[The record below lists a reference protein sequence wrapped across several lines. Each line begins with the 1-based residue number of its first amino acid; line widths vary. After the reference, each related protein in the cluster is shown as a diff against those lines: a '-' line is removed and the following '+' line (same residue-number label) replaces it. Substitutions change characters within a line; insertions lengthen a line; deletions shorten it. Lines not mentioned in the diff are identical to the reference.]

1 MTRRV
6 TPIITNQIY
15 HIFNRGI
22 ASQPIFSSVYDYRR
36 FIELVDYYRY
46 TSPTLRFSF
55 YRRLPDKEKQ
65 KYYFDMKKNKSPQ
78 IEIFAYCLMPNHYHF
93 AIKELNENGISKFIG
108 NLQNSYAK
116 YFNIRNNR
124 KGSLFSE
131 MFKNVRVD
139 KDEQFIH
146 LVRYIHLNPLTSYII
161 KKPEELDNYPWS
173 SLPFYLF
180 NSSSEF
186 LERKLLLSYFKN
198 IKELDKFTKDQI
210 GYQRQIHHLR
220 YLTLE

>member
-36 FIELVDYYRY
+36 FIELIDYYRY

-55 YRRLPDKEKQ
+55 YRRLPDKKKQ
-65 KYYFDMKKNKSPQ
+65 KYYYDMKNNKSPQ

-173 SLPFYLF
+173 SFPFYLF
-180 NSSSEF
+180 NSSSVF
-186 LERKLLLSYFKN
+186 LEKKLLLSYFKN
-198 IKELDKFTKDQI
+198 IKELEKFTKDQI
-210 GYQRQIHHLR
+210 GYQRQSHHLQ

>member
-36 FIELVDYYRY
+36 FIELIDYYRY

-55 YRRLPDKEKQ
+55 YRRLPDKKKQ
-65 KYYFDMKKNKSPQ
+65 KYYYDMKNNKSPQ

-93 AIKELNENGISKFIG
+93 VIKEINGNGISKFIA

-124 KGSLFSE
+124 TGSLFSE